1 MKKPNS
7 TYLLFDQTAKQY
19 PGNYCVISENTHL
32 TYGQIED
39 KVSHV
44 YQTIIKH
51 ANTESIIG
59 VSTTRGVDQVIFMLA
74 ILKAGKAY
82 LPIDFK
88 YPKSRIKN
96 IIKNSNLNFC
106 LTTAAETTIA
116 EELGLGTLQN
126 NNTPTASELNKQAAM
141 SENAAYILY
150 TSGST
155 GEPKGV
161 CMGQSAA
168 VNLINWQNKNSKAT
182 KGSRTLQF
190 APLSFDVSF
199 QEIMSTLSIGGTL
212 VLINEE
218 QRLDM
223 VALLKLIEQH
233 SVNRLFLPFVALQAL
248 SETAVSID
256 LFPSSL
262 EEIMTAGEQLKV
274 TPQLRAFFS
283 ALNDCNLYNQYGPTE
298 CHVVTEL
305 KLEGHPENWP
315 ALPNIGKP
323 IDNTSIYILDKEQ
336 RLVSEGE
343 TGELCITGECL
354 AEGYLGNDLLTKEK
368 FSTLKLPG
376 SNDIRMYRT
385 GDIARYLPDGNI
397 EFLGREDEQVKISGH
412 RIELGEVEIALN
424 KIPGITQAV
433 VVASTHVSDQAQLIA
448 YLQSNDTT
456 QDSPD
461 FRQQV
466 SAVLPEYMFPTY
478 FIWVDEFPK
487 TSSGKVNKKEL
498 PLPEYKRPSTAPLYK
513 KPNSEVQKNIAK
525 IWSELLR
532 IPKIGIADNFFEMG
546 GTSLLAQKT
555 VLTLRQHYNY
565 EIPIIKLYQ
574 HPTISELSNYL
585 EPKKDIKTKQNTKKK
600 RDRSSSPIAI
610 IGMAGRFPGANS
622 IQELWDVLRDGKE
635 TISFFTPEELDP
647 SIPETLRNDPLYVPA
662 RGIIPTA
669 KEFDAAFFG
678 LNPKIAEVMDPQQ
691 RLFLE
696 IAWEV
701 LEQAGHLSSHFDGRI
716 GVYAGTGMNTY
727 YKNNILPNKKVMDRI
742 GSFLADTFNEK
753 DYIASRTA
761 YQLNLKGPAV
771 SVHSACSTSSLA
783 IAQAVEAIRNGQ
795 CDVALAGGSS
805 VTAPIHIGHL
815 YQDGSIMSPDGRCR
829 PFDENARGTIFS
841 DGAGVVL
848 LKRLEDAE
856 RDGDIIHG
864 IIKGIGINNDG
875 GNKGSFT
882 APSTEGQAD
891 AISLALLDAE
901 VNPSEISYIETHGTA
916 TPVGDPIEIEGLKMA
931 FGEQAENGFC
941 AIGSIKSNMGHLT
954 GAAGVS
960 GVIKTIL
967 ALKNRQIP
975 ASLGFENPNP
985 SIDFENSPFYVNNK
999 LSPWNSESPRKA
1011 GISSFGVGG
1020 TNVHIVVEEYEN
1032 KKVISDSARPLQ
1044 LLTWSAKSEH
1054 SLEGYQKALGEFLEP
1069 SSDVS
1074 LSDVAHSLS
1083 QTRDVFANRSFAIA
1097 GNMTEAKETLLSK
1110 DNKYIKTNQLKVV
1123 PSELAF
1129 LFPGQGSQYLQMG
1142 KSLYDEESVFRN
1154 AVDQCAELLR
1164 SNLKLDI
1171 RDIIYPEVDS
1181 TEAEEKLKDTKF
1193 TQPALFVIEY
1203 ALSQLW
1209 MSWGIK
1215 PTLLCG
1221 HSIGEFV
1228 AAHLAG
1234 IFSLEDALHLITMRG
1249 KLVSELPGGSMLSVR
1264 STIDDV
1270 KHLIPDTL
1278 SIAAINSDRLIVIS
1292 GPNNDVENFAE
1303 ILNKESIANK
1313 LLLTSHAFHSTMMDP
1328 VLDVF
1333 EAEVKK
1339 VTLNVPRLPIVST
1352 VTGTWLTDSEATN
1365 SAYWT
1370 NHLREAVNFSGAM
1383 ETVLGLEDPV
1393 LLEVGPGRAL
1403 STLSMQKKG
1412 LKSLASIA
1420 SLSFPKENQN
1430 AHHTVLSALGDLWL
1444 NGIDPNWT
1452 SFYGDQISQKV
1463 WLPSYVFDRKPCWI
1477 DPLTVQP
1484 QIETIQNAIHL
1495 NTEHQPQDPIPNT
1508 NITFMRKPIILNK
1521 ISEIIEDNS
1530 GIEIEAS
1537 EFNLSFLELGLDSLV
1552 LTQMAINLKNEFN
1565 TPITFR
1571 QLNDEFGSPDLLAE
1585 HLDNVLP
1592 KEILA
1597 PAPSAQPTT
1606 NHVQPI
1612 AQNMTSFNPVPQNL
1626 NMSSDPNQ
1634 NTALSLIAQQ
1644 IQLLG
1649 QQIQLLQGN
1658 GAVAASVTTSQ
1669 VHTNAVLKA
1678 AAPVA
1683 TPVSNSGEILSEDEK
1698 IEHQKPFGATPR
1710 IERLSAE
1717 LSSNQKEFLENLIVR
1732 YNKKTGR
1739 SKAYTQKHRHHMS
1752 DPRVVSG
1759 FKPLTKELV
1768 YPIVV
1773 DKSSGSRLWDI
1784 DGNEYLDVLNSFG
1797 ACLFGHQP
1805 DFIKEAL
1812 HEQVELGFEVGPQH
1826 PLAGEVC
1833 ELLCEFTGQ
1842 DRAALCNTGS
1852 EAVLGAMR
1860 IARTVTGRSLI
1871 VAFTT
1876 SYHGI
1881 NDEVIVRGSKKL
1893 KSFPAAS
1900 GILPEAVQ
1908 NMLILDYGTE
1918 ESLAIIKER
1927 AHEIAA
1933 VLVEPVQSR
1942 RPDFRPIEFLKEV
1955 RKITS
1960 EAESVLIFD
1969 EIITGFRMHPGGA
1982 QALFGIK
1989 ADIGTYGKVI
1999 GGGISIGAIV
2009 GNKRCMDALDG
2020 GHWQYGDD
2028 SYPEIGVTYFAG
2040 TFVRHPLALATCK
2053 ASLLHMKEKGEALQD
2068 ELSRKIDYFASE
2080 LNSYFKSKNLPME
2093 IMYYRSLWKLKMLE
2107 DVPYAELFFVLM
2119 REKGIHVWDG
2129 FPCYMTEAYTE
2140 DDLHHLTNTSKEC
2153 IDELIAAGFFK
2164 SEFSNHPTE
2173 KNHKPLTKELNQ
2185 PPVPDARLGMDQLG
2199 NPAWFIEDKDK
2210 DGQYVQID
2218 LQSKH

>member
-1 MKKPNS
+1 MSN
-7 TYLLFDQTAKQY
+7 TNQLYLLFEEAARLY
-19 PGNYCVISENTHL
+19 PDNSCLINNDLIL
-32 TYGQIED
+32 TYKEAEQKIADVCHFIEQIAKDE
-39 KVSHV
+39 K
-44 YQTIIKH
+44 Y
-51 ANTESIIG
+51 IG
-59 VSTTRGVDQVIFMLA
+59 VSTTRGVEQIIFVLA
-74 ILKAGKAY
+74 ILKSGKAY

-88 YPKSRIKN
+88 YPKKRLDS
-96 IIKNSNLNFC
+96 IITNSKLTYC
-106 LTTAAETTIA
+106 LTTDTDKTVAKANGLTPILFSSSKKITPKKNTTSTA
-116 EELGLGTLQN
+116 N
-126 NNTPTASELNKQAAM
+126 NLDT
-141 SENAAYILY
+141 YILY

-161 CMGQSAA
+161 CMGENALL
-168 VNLINWQNKNSKAT
+168 NLISWQNKNSINKN
-182 KGSRTLQF
+182 GSRTLQF

-199 QEIMSTLSIGGTL
+199 QEIMATLSNGGTL

-218 QRLDM
+218 LRLDM
-223 VALLKLIEQH
+223 VALIKLIEEQ
-233 SVNRLFLPFVALQAL
+233 SINRLFLPFVALQAL
-248 SETAVSID
+248 AEAAVSIKV
-256 LFPSSL
+256 FPSSL
-262 EEIMTAGEQLKV
+262 NEIMTAGEQLKI
-274 TPQLRAFFS
+274 TSQIKTFFK
-283 ALNDCNLYNQYGPTE
+283 ALNDCTLYNQYGPTE

-305 KLEGHPENWP
+305 KLEGDPEHWP

-323 IDNTSIYILDKEQ
+323 IENTTIYILDKYQ
-336 RLVSEGE
+336 QKVQNGV
-343 TGELCITGECL
+343 TGELCITGICL
-354 AEGYLGNDLLTKEK
+354 AEGYLGKPELTKEK
-368 FSTLKLPG
+368 FSNLKI
-376 SNDIRMYRT
+376 SDSTEIKIYRT

-412 RIELGEVEIALN
+412 RIELGEVELALN
-424 KIPGITQAV
+424 KLPSITQAV
-433 VVASTHVSDQAQLIA
+433 VVASTHFSEQAQLIA
-448 YLQSNDTT
+448 YLKSNDTA
-456 QDSPD
+456 QDSPN
-461 FRQQV
+461 FREQV
-466 SAVLPEYMFPTY
+466 SDALPEYMLPSY

-498 PLPEYKRPSTAPLYK
+498 PLPQYKRPTTAPVYK
-513 KPNSEVQKNIAK
+513 KPATDVQKNIVQV
-525 IWSELLR
+525 WSNILR
-532 IPKIGIADNFFEMG
+532 ISKIGILDNFFEMG

-565 EIPIIKLYQ
+565 DIPIIKLYQ
-574 HPTISELSNYL
+574 YPTILELSTFLN
-585 EPKKDIKTKQNTKKK
+585 PKENTKNKLVSKKK
-600 RDRSSSPIAI
+600 RNLSSTAVAV

-635 TISFFTPEELDP
+635 TITFFNKEELDA
-647 SIPETLRNDPLYVPA
+647 SIPNSLINDPLYVPA
-662 RGIIPTA
+662 RGIIPKS
-669 KEFDAAFFG
+669 KEFDASFFG
-678 LNPKIAEVMDPQQ
+678 LNPKSAEAMDPQQ
-691 RLFLE
+691 RIFLE

-701 LEQAGHLSSHFDGRI
+701 LEQTGHLPSHYDGKI

-742 GSFLADTFNEK
+742 GSFLTDTFNEK
-753 DYIASRTA
+753 DYIASRIA

-783 IAQAVEAIRNGQ
+783 IAQAVEAIRSGQ

-805 VTAPIHIGHL
+805 ITAPIHAGHL
-815 YQDGSIMSPDGRCR
+815 YQEGSIMSPDGHCR
-829 PFDENARGTIFS
+829 PFDENAKGTIFS
-841 DGAGVVL
+841 DGAGVLL

-856 RDGDIIHG
+856 HDGDTIHALISG
-864 IIKGIGINNDG
+864 VGINNDG

-891 AISLALLDAE
+891 AISLALSDAK
-901 VNPSEISYIETHGTA
+901 VNPSEISYVETHGTA

-931 FGEQAENGFC
+931 FGEQEKQGFC

-967 ALKNRQIP
+967 ALKNQQIP
-975 ASLGFENPNP
+975 ASLGFEKPNP

-999 LSPWNSESPRKA
+999 LSPWNSKSLRKA
-1011 GISSFGVGG
+1011 GVSSFGVGG
-1020 TNVHIVVEEYEN
+1020 TNVHIIVEEYEN
-1032 KKVISDSARPLQ
+1032 EKIKSNAIRPLQ
-1044 LLTWSAKSEH
+1044 LLMWSAKSEH
-1054 SLEGYQKALGEFLEP
+1054 SAIGYQKALGEYVDPL
-1069 SSDVS
+1069 SNMK
-1074 LSDVAHSLS
+1074 LSDIAHSLNR
-1083 QTRDVFANRSFAIA
+1083 TRAEFAYRSFAIA
-1097 GNMTEAKETLLSK
+1097 NTLVEAKEILLS
-1110 DNKYIKTNQLKVV
+1110 DNHKQVKTNELKID

-1142 KSLYDEESVFRN
+1142 KSLYKEEVVFKK
-1154 AVDQCAELLR
+1154 AVDRCAKILKN
-1164 SNLKLDI
+1164 NLKLDI
-1171 RDIIYPEVDS
+1171 KDIIYPKDNS
-1181 TEAEEKLKDTKF
+1181 AQAEKKLKDTKY
-1193 TQPALFVIEY
+1193 TQPALFVVEY
-1203 ALSQLW
+1203 ALAQLW

-1234 IFSLEDALHLITMRG
+1234 ILSLEDALQLITMRG

-1264 STIDDV
+1264 STIDDI
-1270 KHLIPDTL
+1270 KNLIPNEL

-1292 GPNNDVENFAE
+1292 GPDNAIENFSTV
-1303 ILNKESIANK
+1303 LHNKNIANK

-1339 VTLNVPRLPIVST
+1339 VSLSLPRIPIVST
-1352 VTGTWLTDSEATN
+1352 VTGTWLTDEEAT
-1365 SAYWT
+1365 SFTYWT
-1370 NHLREAVNFSGAM
+1370 NHLRAAVNFSGAM
-1383 ETVLGLEDPV
+1383 ETVLRLEDTV
-1393 LLEVGPGRAL
+1393 VLEVGPGRAL

-1412 LKSLASIA
+1412 LKPLAAIA
-1420 SLSFPKENQN
+1420 SLPLPKENKN
-1430 AHHTVLSALGDLWL
+1430 AHHAVLAALGDLWL
-1444 NGIDPNWT
+1444 TGITPDWA
-1452 SFYGDQISQKV
+1452 SFYGNQISKKV
-1463 WLPSYVFDRKPCWI
+1463 ALPAYVFDRKPCWI
-1477 DPLTVQP
+1477 APVTVEREIKTIQTKQQINTDRQP
-1484 QIETIQNAIHL
+1484 QETNH
-1495 NTEHQPQDPIPNT
+1495 NTKH
-1508 NITFMRKPIILNK
+1508 TFMRKPVILKK
-1521 ISEIIEDNS
+1521 ISEIVENNS
-1530 GIEIEAS
+1530 GIEIEPS
-1537 EFNLSFLELGLDSLV
+1537 EFKLSFLELGLDSLV

-1571 QLNDEFGSPDLLAE
+1571 QLNDDLESPDLLAE
-1585 HLDNVLP
+1585 HLDKTLP
-1592 KEILA
+1592 KELLA
-1597 PAPSAQPTT
+1597 PAPLAEPTT
-1606 NHVQPI
+1606 EHVQ
-1612 AQNMTSFNPVPQNL
+1612 ATANHTTSFNAAPQNL
-1626 NMSSDPNQ
+1626 NTIAAPNQ
-1634 NTALSLIAQQ
+1634 NTALGLIAQQ

-1649 QQIQLLQGN
+1649 QQIQLIQTSGN
-1658 GAVAASVTTSQ
+1658 AGNQVTADQANTATEKNTPPTS
-1669 VHTNAVLKA
+1669 
-1678 AAPVA
+1678 P
-1683 TPVSNSGEILSEDEK
+1683 TPRSTADDTLSDDEK
-1698 IEHQKPFGATPR
+1698 KEHQKPFGATPR
-1710 IERLSAE
+1710 IEKQSDN
-1717 LSSNQKEFLENLIVR
+1717 LSSSQKDFLENLIIS
-1732 YNKKTGR
+1732 YNKKTES
-1739 SKAYTQKHRHHMS
+1739 SKAYSQKHRHHMS

-1773 DKSSGSRLWDI
+1773 NKSLGSRLWDI

-1805 DFIKEAL
+1805 NFIKEAI
-1812 HEQVELGFEVGPQH
+1812 HKQVELGFEVGPQH

-1908 NMLILDYGTE
+1908 NMLILDYGTD

-1955 RKITS
+1955 RKITTAS
-1960 EAESVLIFD
+1960 ESVLIFD
-1969 EIITGFRMHPGGA
+1969 EIITGFRTHPGGA
-1982 QALFGIK
+1982 QSLFGIK

-1999 GGGISIGAIV
+1999 GGGISIGAII

-2028 SYPEIGVTYFAG
+2028 SFPEAGVTYFAG

-2068 ELSRKIDYFASE
+2068 ELARKTEHFAHE
-2080 LNSYFKSKNLPME
+2080 INSYFELKNLPMK
-2093 IMYYRSLWKLKMLE
+2093 IMFYRSLWKLKLE
-2107 DVPYAELFFVLM
+2107 EEIPYAELFFVLM
-2119 REKGIHVWDG
+2119 REKGIHIWDG
-2129 FPCYMTEAYTE
+2129 FPCYMTEAYKEE
-2140 DDLHHLTNTSKEC
+2140 DLLHLIKTSKEC
-2153 IDELIAAGFFK
+2153 INELISAGFLK
-2164 SEFSNHPTE
+2164 SEPSHRSNE
-2173 KNHKPLTKELNQ
+2173 KNQKSLTKELNQ
-2185 PPVPDARLGMDQLG
+2185 PPVPGARLGMDESG

-2210 DGQYVQID
+2210 IGQYVQID
-2218 LQSKH
+2218 L

>member
-1 MKKPNS
+1 MKTPNS
-7 TYLLFDQTAKQY
+7 TYLLFEKAAKSHPNACCLISNNTSQTY
-19 PGNYCVISENTHL
+19 S
-32 TYGQIED
+32 QIED
-39 KVSHV
+39 KVS
-44 YQTIIKH
+44 QLSLTIEKH
-51 ANTESIIG
+51 AANDYIIG
-59 VSTTRGVDQVIFMLA
+59 LSTTRGIEQIIFMLA
-74 ILKAGKAY
+74 ILKTGKAY
-82 LPIDFK
+82 LPIDFN
-88 YPKSRIKN
+88 YPKNRIEK
-96 IIKNSNLNFC
+96 IINNSKLNFC
-106 LTTAAETTIA
+106 LTIDTEEAIA
-116 EELGLGTLQN
+116 KEFGLQIVSN
-126 NNTPTASELNKQAAM
+126 NNENTPSNLKKQVPM
-141 SENAAYILY
+141 SQNAAYILY

-161 CMGQSAA
+161 CMGQGAA
-168 VNLINWQNKNSKAT
+168 VNLINWQNKFSKAV
-182 KGSRTLQF
+182 KGTCTLQF

-199 QEIMSTLSIGGTL
+199 QEIMSTLSTGGTL
-212 VLINEE
+212 VLINDE
-218 QRLDM
+218 QRLDV
-223 VALLKLIEQH
+223 VALIKLIEQH

-248 SETAVSID
+248 AETAVSFD
-256 LFPSSL
+256 SFPSSL
-262 EEIMTAGEQLKV
+262 NEIMTAGEQLKI
-274 TPQLRAFFS
+274 TPQVRTFFKG
-283 ALNDCNLYNQYGPTE
+283 LNNCNLYNQYGPTE

-305 KLEGHPENWP
+305 RLEDNPENWP

-323 IDNTSIYILDKEQ
+323 IDNTAIYILDNEQ
-336 RLVSEGE
+336 RIVSEGE

-354 AEGYLGNDLLTKEK
+354 AEGYLGNDALTKEK
-368 FSTLKLPG
+368 FSTLKLSD

-424 KIPGITQAV
+424 KLPNIKQAV
-433 VVASTHVSDQAQLIA
+433 VVASTQLAAQAQLIA
-448 YLQSNDTT
+448 YLESNDDSQDVTT
-456 QDSPD
+456 
-461 FRQQV
+461 FKAKV
-466 SAVLPEYMFPTY
+466 STVLPDYMLPSY
-478 FIWVDEFPK
+478 YVWLKEFPK
-487 TSSGKVNKKEL
+487 TSSGKINRKAL
-498 PLPEYKRPSTAPLYK
+498 PLPEYKRPSTAPLFK
-513 KPNSEVQKNIAK
+513 KPTSDIQKNIAQ

-532 IPKIGIADNFFEMG
+532 IPKIGKSDNFFEMG

-555 VLTLRQHYNY
+555 VSNLRQHFNY

-574 HPTISELSNYL
+574 HPTISELSQFL
-585 EPKKDIKTKQNTKKK
+585 EPNKDIKLKSSRSKKK
-600 RDRSSSPIAI
+600 ANVSQDVAI

-635 TISFFTPEELDP
+635 TISFFTPEELDA
-647 SIPETLRNDPLYVPA
+647 SISETLRKDPLYVRA
-662 RGIIPTA
+662 RGVVPSVKT
-669 KEFDAAFFG
+669 FDAAFFG
-678 LNPKIAEVMDPQQ
+678 INPKVAEAMDPQQ

-696 IAWEV
+696 IAWEA
-701 LEQAGHLSSHFDGRI
+701 LEQSGHLPTHFDGTI

-727 YKNNILPNKKVMDRI
+727 YKNNILPNKNVLDRI
-742 GSFLADTFNEK
+742 GSFQASTINEK
-753 DYIASRTA
+753 DYIATRTA
-761 YQLNLKGPAV
+761 YHLNLKGPAIA
-771 SVHSACSTSSLA
+771 VHSACSTSLLA
-783 IAQAVEAIRNGQ
+783 IAEAAEAIRNGR
-795 CDVALAGGSS
+795 CEVALAGGSS
-805 VTAPIHIGHL
+805 ITTPINSGHL
-815 YQDGSIMSPDGRCR
+815 YQEGSIMSPDGRCR
-829 PFDENARGTIFS
+829 PFDENAKGTVFS
-841 DGAGVVL
+841 DGAGVLL
-848 LKRLEDAE
+848 LKNLEEAKK
-856 RDGDIIHG
+856 DGDIIHG
-864 IIKGIGINNDG
+864 VIKGIGINNDG
-875 GNKGSFT
+875 GDKGSFT
-882 APSTEGQAD
+882 APSIEGQAGAIANALID
-891 AISLALLDAE
+891 ADINA
-901 VNPSEISYIETHGTA
+901 SEISYIETHGTA
-916 TPVGDPIEIEGLKMA
+916 TPVGDPIEIEGLKLA
-931 FGEQAENGFC
+931 FGKQDKKGFC

-954 GAAGVS
+954 AAAGVA
-960 GVIKTIL
+960 GVIKTVL
-967 ALKNRQIP
+967 SLKHQQIP
-975 ASLGFENPNP
+975 ASLGFEKPNL
-985 SIDFENSPFYVNNK
+985 SIDFENSPFYVNNT
-999 LSPWNSESPRKA
+999 LSTWESDTPRKA

-1020 TNVHIVVEEYEN
+1020 TNVHVILEEFKNHQNKSEVE
-1032 KKVISDSARPLQ
+1032 RPLQ
-1044 LLTWSAKSEH
+1044 VLTWSAKSAN
-1054 SLEGYQKALGEFLEP
+1054 SLDGYQKVLGSFLNS

-1074 LSDVAHSLS
+1074 LADVAHSLS
-1083 QTRDVFANRSFAIA
+1083 HTREPFAHRSFTI
-1097 GNMTEAKETLLSK
+1097 GSKSNETSEQLVAENHK
-1110 DNKYIKTNQLKVV
+1110 NIKTKELKLV

-1142 KSLYDEESVFRN
+1142 KSLYAEETVFRD
-1154 AVDQCAELLR
+1154 AVDTCAELLKPD
-1164 SNLKLDI
+1164 LKLDI
-1171 RDIIYPEVDS
+1171 RDIIYPNEHSVD
-1181 TEAEEKLKDTKF
+1181 AEQKLKDTKY

-1209 MSWGIK
+1209 MSWGIQ

-1264 STIDDV
+1264 STIDDL

-1292 GPNNDVENFAE
+1292 GPDNAIESFAKLLDDE
-1303 ILNKESIANK
+1303 KIANK

-1339 VTLNVPRLPIVST
+1339 ITLNIPRLPIVST
-1352 VTGTWLTDSEATN
+1352 VTGTWLTDEEATS

-1370 NHLREAVNFSGAM
+1370 NHLRAAVNFSGAM
-1383 ETVLGLEDPV
+1383 ETVLGLDDPV
-1393 LLEVGPGRAL
+1393 LLEIGPGRAL
-1403 STLSMQKKG
+1403 TTLSLQKKD
-1412 LKSLASIA
+1412 LKAVASIS
-1420 SLSFPKENQN
+1420 SLSFPKENET
-1430 AHHTVLSALGDLWL
+1430 AHHTVLTALGELWL
-1444 NGIDPNWT
+1444 HGLEPDWT
-1452 SFYGDQISQKV
+1452 SFYQGQTRQKV
-1463 WLPSYVFDRKPCWI
+1463 WLPAYVFDRKPCWI
-1477 DPLTVQP
+1477 DPLHIQP
-1484 QIETIQNAIHL
+1484 SLDNFQNNIITT
-1495 NTEHQPQDPIPNT
+1495 TEHQPVVSLPNDNT
-1508 NITFMRKPIILNK
+1508 TFMRKPIILN
-1521 ISEIIEDNS
+1521 EIAEIVENNS

-1537 EFNLSFLELGLDSLV
+1537 DFNQSFLELGLDSLV
-1552 LTQMAINLKNEFN
+1552 LTQMSINLKNEFK
-1565 TPITFR
+1565 TPISFR
-1571 QLNDEFGSPDLLAE
+1571 QLNDEFGSPELLAE
-1585 HLDNVLP
+1585 HLDTVLP
-1592 KEILA
+1592 KDVLA
-1597 PAPSAQPTT
+1597 PVPA
-1606 NHVQPI
+1606 V
-1612 AQNMTSFNPVPQNL
+1612 NPVAASQNTQTSYASTPQQL
-1626 NMSSDPNQ
+1626 NVGGHTNQ
-1634 NTALSLIAQQ
+1634 NQTLHLISQQ

-1649 QQIQLLQGN
+1649 KQIEVLQGAN
-1658 GAVAASVTTSQ
+1658 
-1669 VHTNAVLKA
+1669 N
-1678 AAPVA
+1678 
-1683 TPVSNSGEILSEDEK
+1683 PVSPTAVSYDAKPVMMTSPNVTSTETLSEDEK
-1698 IEHQKPFGATPR
+1698 KEHQKPFGATPR
-1710 IERLSAE
+1710 IEKLSTE
-1717 LSSNQKEFLENLIVR
+1717 LSSNQKEFLDNLIVS
-1732 YNKKTGR
+1732 YNKKTAS
-1739 SKAYTQKHRHHMS
+1739 SKAYSQKHRQHMS

-1805 DFIKEAL
+1805 DFIKEAI

-1942 RPDFRPIEFLKEV
+1942 RPDFRPVEFLKEV
-1955 RKITS
+1955 RKITTAS
-1960 EAESVLIFD
+1960 ESVLIFD

-2020 GHWQYGDD
+2020 GFWQYGDD
-2028 SYPEIGVTYFAG
+2028 SFPEAGVTYFAG

-2053 ASLLHMKEKGEALQD
+2053 ASLLHMKEQGVALQD
-2068 ELSRKIDYFASE
+2068 ELARKIDVFASE
-2080 LNSYFKSKNLPME
+2080 INDYLESHNLPME
-2093 IMYYRSLWKLKMLE
+2093 IMHYRSLWKLRMLQ
-2107 DVPYAELFFVLM
+2107 DVPYAELLFVLM

-2140 DDLHHLTNTSKEC
+2140 DDLAHLINTFKAC
-2153 IDELIAAGFFK
+2153 IDELINSGFLT
-2164 SEFSNHPTE
+2164 SDSNNDSTASQ
-2173 KNHKPLTKELNQ
+2173 HKTFTKELNQ
-2185 PPVPDARLGMDQLG
+2185 PPVKGARLGMDKQG
-2199 NPAWFIEDKDK
+2199 NPAWFVADKDK
-2210 DGQYVQID
+2210 IGAYIQID
-2218 LQSKH
+2218 L

>member
-7 TYLLFDQTAKQY
+7 TYFLFEQAAKLY
-19 PGNYCVISENTHL
+19 PEDCSVISDKKEL
-32 TYGQIED
+32 TYSQLEE
-39 KVSHV
+39 KVSQV
-44 YQTIIKH
+44 YHTIIEH
-51 ANTESIIG
+51 ASDDNIIG
-59 VSTTRGVDQVIFMLA
+59 LSTTRGIEQMVFMLA
-74 ILKAGKAY
+74 ILKAEKAY

-88 YPKSRIKN
+88 YPKNRIQK
-96 IIKNSNLNFC
+96 IIANSKLNFC
-106 LTTAAETTIA
+106 LTNEDEVAIA
-116 EELGLGTLQN
+116 EDMGLTVLSKDN
-126 NNTPTASELNKQAAM
+126 PKQVSDLKSQPAM
-141 SENAAYILY
+141 SENGAYILY

-161 CMGQSAA
+161 CMGQNAA
-168 VNLINWQNKNSKAT
+168 VNLINWQNKNSDVKKGT
-182 KGSRTLQF
+182 KTLQF

-199 QEIMSTLSIGGTL
+199 QEVMATLSNGGTL

-223 VALLKLIEQH
+223 VALIKWIDKH
-233 SVNRLFLPFVALQAL
+233 AVNRMFLPFVALQAL
-248 SETAVSID
+248 AETAVSLD
-256 LFPSSL
+256 LFPGSL
-262 EEIMTAGEQLKV
+262 KEIMTAGEQLKI
-274 TPQLRAFFS
+274 TKELRTFFS
-283 ALNDCNLYNQYGPTE
+283 ALNNCKLFNQYGPTE

-305 KLEGHPENWP
+305 KLDGNPEDWP
-315 ALPNIGKP
+315 ALPNIGMA
-323 IDNTSIYILDKEQ
+323 IDNTTMYILDKNQ
-336 RLVSEGE
+336 QIVPEGE
-343 TGELCITGECL
+343 IGELCITGECL
-354 AEGYLGNDLLTKEK
+354 AEGYLGNEELTKEK
-368 FSTLKLPG
+368 FTTLQLPD
-376 SNDIRMYRT
+376 SNSIRMYRT
-385 GDIARYLPDGNI
+385 GDIAKFLPDGNI

-424 KIPGITQAV
+424 KLPNIKQAV
-433 VVASTHVSDQAQLIA
+433 VITSTHLSAQAQLIA
-448 YLQSNDTT
+448 YLQSD
-456 QDSPD
+456 DSSEEPPN
-461 FRQQV
+461 FREQV
-466 SAVLPEYMFPTY
+466 SSVLPEYMLPNY
-478 FIWVDEFPK
+478 YVWVEEFPK
-487 TSSGKVNKKEL
+487 TSSGKVNKKAL

-513 KPNSEVQKNIAK
+513 KPKTEIEKNIAK
-525 IWSELLR
+525 IWSDLLR
-532 IPKIGIADNFFEMG
+532 IPKVGVSDNFFEMG

-555 VLTLRQHYNY
+555 VATLRRSYNY
-565 EIPIIKLYQ
+565 VIPIIKLYQ
-574 HPTISELSNYL
+574 HPTIVELSNFL
-585 EPKKDIKTKQNTKKK
+585 EPKKEIKTKQHTSKK
-600 RDRSSSPIAI
+600 RDRSSSPIAV

-635 TISFFTPEELDP
+635 TISFFSPEELDP
-647 SIPETLRNDPLYVPA
+647 SIPDSLRNDPLYVAA
-662 RGIIPTA
+662 RGIVPTA

-678 LNPKIAEVMDPQQ
+678 LNPKMAEAMDPQQ

-701 LEQAGHLSSHFDGRI
+701 LEQAGHLSSHYDGRI

-771 SVHSACSTSSLA
+771 SVHAACSTSSLA

-815 YQDGSIMSPDGRCR
+815 YQEGSIMSPDGRCR

-841 DGAGVVL
+841 DGAGVIL

-891 AISLALLDAE
+891 AISLAFLDAE
-901 VNPSEISYIETHGTA
+901 VDPSEISYIETHGTA

-931 FGEQAENGFC
+931 FGEQAENGSC

-954 GAAGVS
+954 GAAGVA

-985 SIDFENSPFYVNNK
+985 SIDFDNSPFYVNNK
-999 LSPWNSESPRKA
+999 LNPWDSKGTRKA

-1020 TNVHIVVEEYEN
+1020 TNVHIVVEEYEP
-1032 KKVISDSARPLQ
+1032 KQVKADKGRSLQ
-1044 LLTWSAKSEH
+1044 LLTWSAKSQN
-1054 SLEGYQKALGEFLEP
+1054 SLEGYQAALGDYLK
-1069 SSDVS
+1069 STADGS
-1074 LSDVAHSLS
+1074 LADVAHTLTN
-1083 QTRDVFANRSFAIA
+1083 TRESFAERSFIIA
-1097 GNMTEAKETLLSK
+1097 NSSIDANEKLLDSDHK
-1110 DNKYIKTNQLKVV
+1110 HIKTNTLKAE
-1123 PSELAF
+1123 PNELAF

-1142 KSLYDEESVFRN
+1142 KSLYEEEDVFKN
-1154 AVDQCAELLR
+1154 AVDTCAELLK
-1164 SNLKLDI
+1164 SDLKLDI
-1171 RDIIYPEVDS
+1171 RDIIYPKENSPD
-1181 TEAEEKLKDTKF
+1181 AEEKLKDTQY

-1209 MSWGIK
+1209 LSWGIK

-1234 IFSLEDALHLITMRG
+1234 IFTLEDALHLITMRG
-1249 KLVSELPGGSMLSVR
+1249 KLVSELPGGSMLSIR
-1264 STIDDV
+1264 KNIDEIKDLV
-1270 KHLIPDTL
+1270 PENL
-1278 SIAAINSDRLIVIS
+1278 SIAAINSDRLIVVS
-1292 GPNNDVENFAE
+1292 GPDADVEAFSKT
-1303 ILNKESIANK
+1303 LDKENIANR

-1339 VTLNVPRLPIVST
+1339 VTKNIPRLPVVST
-1352 VTGTWLTDSEATN
+1352 VTGDWLTDEEATS

-1370 NHLREAVNFSGAM
+1370 NHLRAAVNFSGAM
-1383 ETVLGLEDPV
+1383 ETVLGQEDPI
-1393 LLEVGPGRAL
+1393 LLEIGPGRAL
-1403 STLSMQKKG
+1403 TTLSKQKTG
-1412 LKSLASIA
+1412 LKSLASIS
-1420 SLSFPKENQN
+1420 SLTIPDDNEN
-1430 AHHTVLSALGDLWL
+1430 AHHTVLSALGNLWV
-1444 NGIDPNWT
+1444 NGVEPDWNN
-1452 SFYGDQISQKV
+1452 FYKDQTRQKV
-1463 WLPSYVFDRKPCWI
+1463 WLPSYVFDRKPCWV
-1477 DPLTVQP
+1477 DPPVVQP
-1484 QIETIQNAIHL
+1484 LIETNISNNFI
-1495 NTEHQPQDPIPNT
+1495 NTALQPVEPIPNQNT
-1508 NITFMRKPIILNK
+1508 QIMRKPIILNK
-1521 ISEIIEDNS
+1521 IAEIIEDNS

-1537 EFNLSFLELGLDSLV
+1537 EFNQSFLELGLDSLV
-1552 LTQMAINLKNEFN
+1552 LTQMAINLKNEFK
-1565 TPITFR
+1565 TPISFR
-1571 QLNDEFGSPDLLAE
+1571 QLNGELGSPDLLAE
-1585 HLDNVLP
+1585 HIDKVLP
-1592 KEILA
+1592 KEDFA
-1597 PAPSAQPTT
+1597 PAPQASPVAATMNVPMAQPM
-1606 NHVQPI
+1606 NI
-1612 AQNMTSFNPVPQNL
+1612 A
-1626 NMSSDPNQ
+1626 SSGNQ
-1634 NTALSLIAQQ
+1634 NSALNLIAQQ

-1649 QQIQLLQGN
+1649 QQIQLMQGTN
-1658 GAVAASVTTSQ
+1658 QPVAPITTN
-1669 VHTNAVLKA
+1669 H
-1678 AAPVA
+1678 AAPQA
-1683 TPVSNSGEILSEDEK
+1683 TLSPLINKVPKTSNEDLSEEEK
-1698 IEHQKPFGATPR
+1698 KEHEKPFGASPKIKKQATGLD
-1710 IERLSAE
+1710 EKQQA
-1717 LSSNQKEFLENLIVR
+1717 FLDQLIAS
-1732 YNKKTGR
+1732 YNKKTAS
-1739 SKAYTQKHRHHMS
+1739 SKAYTQKHRGHMS
-1752 DPRVVSG
+1752 DPRVVTG
-1759 FKPLTKELV
+1759 FKPETKELV

-1805 DFIKEAL
+1805 DFIKQAI
-1812 HEQVELGFEVGPQH
+1812 HDQVESGFEVGPQH

-1833 ELLCEFTGQ
+1833 ELLCEFTNQ

-1871 VAFTT
+1871 VAFSR

-1918 ESLAIIKER
+1918 ESLAIIRER
-1927 AHEIAA
+1927 ADEIAA

-1955 RKITS
+1955 RKITTAS
-1960 EAESVLIFD
+1960 ESVLIFD
-1969 EIITGFRMHPGGA
+1969 EIITGFRMHPGGT
-1982 QALFGIK
+1982 QALFGVK
-1989 ADIGTYGKVI
+1989 ADLGTYGKVI

-2009 GNKRCMDALDG
+2009 GSKQCMDALDG
-2020 GHWQYGDD
+2020 GTWNFGDD
-2028 SYPEIGVTYFAG
+2028 SVPEAGVTYFAG

-2053 ASLLHMKEKGEALQD
+2053 ASLLHMKEQGVALQD
-2068 ELSRKIDYFASE
+2068 ELARKTERFASE
-2080 LNSYFKSKNLPME
+2080 LNAYFKSNNLPME
-2093 IMYYRSLWKLKMLE
+2093 VVYYRSLWKLIMLK

-2119 REKGIHVWDG
+2119 REQGIHVWDG
-2129 FPCYMTEAYTE
+2129 FPCYVTEAYTE
-2140 DDLHHLTNTSKEC
+2140 DDVTRLINTSIEC
-2153 IDELIAAGFFK
+2153 IVKL
-2164 SEFSNHPTE
+2164 SEVGILNPSGNESSTTNASE
-2173 KNHKPLTKELNQ
+2173 NKPSTKELNQ
-2185 PPVPDARLGMDQLG
+2185 PPVPGARLGIDEAG
-2199 NPAWFIEDKDK
+2199 NPAWFVADKDK
-2210 DGQYVQID
+2210 VGEYVQID
-2218 LQSKH
+2218 L

>member
-1 MKKPNS
+1 MKEPNS
-7 TYLLFDQTAKQY
+7 TYLLFDHVAKLY
-19 PGNYCVISENTHL
+19 PDDYCIICDNTYL
-32 TYGQIED
+32 TYSQID
-39 KVSHV
+39 QKVSQLYHLIV
-44 YQTIIKH
+44 KH
-51 ANTESIIG
+51 LSEENIIG
-59 VSTTRGVDQVIFMLA
+59 VSTTRGVDQIIFMLA

-82 LPIDFK
+82 LPIDFN
-88 YPKSRIKN
+88 YPKHRIQN
-96 IIKNSNLNFC
+96 IIKNSNLNYC
-106 LTTAAETTIA
+106 LTTNTEANIA
-116 EELGLGTLQN
+116 EEFGLQKLPKDNLEAALNLKKQVSMSKN
-126 NNTPTASELNKQAAM
+126 AS
-141 SENAAYILY
+141 YILY

-161 CMGQSAA
+161 CMGQNAA
-168 VNLINWQNKNSKAT
+168 LNLIHWQNKNSIASKGT
-182 KGSRTLQF
+182 KTLQF

-199 QEIMSTLSIGGTL
+199 QEIMTTLSTGGTL

-233 SVNRLFLPFVALQAL
+233 SINRLFLPFVALQAL
-248 SETAVSID
+248 AETAVTIN

-262 EEIMTAGEQLKV
+262 KEIMTAGEQLKI
-274 TPQLRAFFS
+274 TTQLRTFFS
-283 ALNDCNLYNQYGPTE
+283 SLNNCKLYNQYGPTE

-305 KLEGHPENWP
+305 ALEGSPDQWP

-323 IDNTSIYILDKEQ
+323 IDNTGIYILDNTQKI
-336 RLVSEGE
+336 VAKGE
-343 TGELCITGECL
+343 PGELCITGDCL
-354 AEGYLGNDLLTKEK
+354 AEGYLGNETLTNEK
-368 FSTLKLPG
+368 FSTLKLPD
-376 SNDIRMYRT
+376 SNEIRMYRT

-424 KIPGITQAV
+424 KLPGIQQAV

-448 YLQSNDTT
+448 YLQS
-456 QDSPD
+456 QDDSHNSQD
-461 FRQQV
+461 FKKQA
-466 SAVLPEYMFPTY
+466 SEVLPEYMLPTY
-478 FIWVDEFPK
+478 FVWLKEFPK
-487 TSSGKVNKKEL
+487 TSSGKVNKKDL
-498 PLPEYKRPSTAPLYK
+498 PLPQYERPSSAPLYK
-513 KPNSEVQKNIAK
+513 KPITVVQKNIAK
-525 IWSELLR
+525 VWSGLLG
-532 IPKIGIADNFFEMG
+532 IPKIGISDNFFEMG

-555 VLTLRQHYNY
+555 VLMLRQSYNY

-574 HPTISELSNYL
+574 HPTILELSSFL
-585 EPKKDIKTKQNTKKK
+585 EPKEDIKTKLNISKK
-600 RDRSSSPIAI
+600 RDRSSSAIAI

-635 TISFFTPEELDP
+635 TISFFSPEELDP
-647 SIPETLRNDPLYVPA
+647 SIPESLRNDPLYVAA

-669 KEFDAAFFG
+669 KEFDAGFFG
-678 LNPKIAEVMDPQQ
+678 LNPKMAEAMDPQQ

-696 IAWEV
+696 ISWEV

-727 YKNNILPNKKVMDRI
+727 YKNNILPNTKVMDRI

-771 SVHSACSTSSLA
+771 SVHAACSTSSLA

-805 VTAPIHIGHL
+805 VTAPINTGHL
-815 YQDGSIMSPDGRCR
+815 YQEGSILSPDGHCR

-841 DGAGVVL
+841 DGAGVIL

-856 RDGDIIHG
+856 RDGDVIHG
-864 IIKGIGINNDG
+864 VIKGIGINNDG

-891 AISLALLDAE
+891 AISLAFLDAE
-901 VNPSEISYIETHGTA
+901 VDPSEISYIETHGTA
-916 TPVGDPIEIEGLKMA
+916 TPVGDPIEIEGLKLA
-931 FGEQAENGFC
+931 FGEQAENGSC

-954 GAAGVS
+954 GAAGVA

-975 ASLGFENPNP
+975 PSLGYENPNP
-985 SIDFENSPFYVNNK
+985 SIDFENSPFYVNSK
-999 LSPWNSESPRKA
+999 LSAWHSKGMRKA

-1032 KKVISDSARPLQ
+1032 QQKTSNVKRPVQ
-1044 LLTWSAKSEH
+1044 LLTWSAKSEN
-1054 SLEGYQKALGEFLEP
+1054 SLAGYQKALGKFLES
-1069 SSDVS
+1069 SSDYS
-1074 LSDVAHSLS
+1074 LADVAHSLS
-1083 QTRDVFANRSFAIA
+1083 RTRDLFAHRSFVVSGEIIE
-1097 GNMTEAKETLLSK
+1097 TKETLLSE
-1110 DNKYIKTNQLKVV
+1110 DNKHIKTNELQVV

-1142 KSLYDEESVFRN
+1142 KSLYNEENVFRI
-1154 AVDQCAELLR
+1154 AVDQCAELLK
-1164 SNLKLDI
+1164 SDLKLDI
-1171 RDIIYPEVDS
+1171 RHIIYPEKNS
-1181 TEAEEKLKDTKF
+1181 TEAENKLKDTKF

-1209 MSWGIK
+1209 MSWGVK
-1215 PTLLCG
+1215 PTVLCG

-1264 STIDDV
+1264 STIEEV
-1270 KHLIPDTL
+1270 KNIIPETL

-1292 GPNNDVENFAE
+1292 GPDSDIENFAKA
-1303 ILNKESIANK
+1303 LDKENIANK
-1313 LLLTSHAFHSTMMDP
+1313 LLLTSHAFHSTMMNP

-1333 EAEVKK
+1333 QEEVKK

-1352 VTGTWLTDSEATN
+1352 VTGTWLTDAEAT
-1365 SAYWT
+1365 SSMYWT

-1383 ETVLGLEDPV
+1383 KTVLELEDPV
-1393 LLEVGPGRAL
+1393 LLEIGPGRAL

-1412 LKSLASIA
+1412 LKSLASIS
-1420 SLSFPKENQN
+1420 SLSFPKENET
-1430 AHHTVLSALGDLWL
+1430 AHHTVLSALGELWL
-1444 NGIDPNWT
+1444 HGVDINWK
-1452 SFYGDQISQKV
+1452 SFYEGQISQKV
-1463 WLPSYVFDRKPCWI
+1463 SLPSYVFDRKPCWV
-1477 DPLTVQP
+1477 DPPMDQP
-1484 QIETIQNAIHL
+1484 PIETNINNNFV
-1495 NTEHQPQDPIPNT
+1495 NTTNQPVEPIPKQNT
-1508 NITFMRKPIILNK
+1508 QIMRKPIILNK

-1552 LTQMAINLKNEFN
+1552 LTQMAINIKNEFN
-1565 TPITFR
+1565 TPISFR
-1571 QLNDEFGSPDLLAE
+1571 QLNDEFGSPNLLAE
-1585 HLDNVLP
+1585 HLDSVLP
-1592 KEILA
+1592 KEIMA
-1597 PAPSAQPTT
+1597 PAPTE
-1606 NHVQPI
+1606 QPI
-1612 AQNMTSFNPVPQNL
+1612 AAHVESMAQNMGSFNPVQQNL
-1626 NMSSDPNQ
+1626 NMSNNPNQ
-1634 NTALSLIAQQ
+1634 NSALSLIAQQ

-1658 GAVAASVTTSQ
+1658 DNSVPLATTSSSNNNIT
-1669 VHTNAVLKA
+1669 VKHKA
-1678 AAPVA
+1678 P
-1683 TPVSNSGEILSEDEK
+1683 TPIADSSEILSEDEK
-1698 IEHQKPFGATPR
+1698 REHQKPFGATPR
-1710 IERLSAE
+1710 IEKQSTE
-1717 LSSNQKEFLENLIVR
+1717 LNINQKEFLNNLIR
-1732 YNKKTGR
+1732 SYNKKTAG

-1805 DFIKEAL
+1805 DFIKEAI

-1908 NMLILDYGTE
+1908 NMLILDYGTQ

-1942 RPDFRPIEFLKEV
+1942 RPDFRPVEFLKEV
-1955 RKITS
+1955 RKITTAS
-1960 EAESVLIFD
+1960 ESVLIFD

-1999 GGGISIGAIV
+1999 GGGISIGAII

-2028 SYPEIGVTYFAG
+2028 SFPEAGVTYFAG
-2040 TFVRHPLALATCK
+2040 TFVRHPLALASCK
-2053 ASLLHMKEKGEALQD
+2053 ASLLHMKKRGEALQD
-2068 ELSRKIDYFASE
+2068 ELARKIEYFGSE
-2080 LNSYFKSKNLPME
+2080 INTYFKSKHLPME

-2119 REKGIHVWDG
+2119 REKGIHIWDG

-2140 DDLHHLTNTSKEC
+2140 DDLLHLINTCKEC
-2153 IDELIAAGFFK
+2153 ADELIAAGFFK
-2164 SEFSNHPTE
+2164 SESNIDSTL
-2173 KNHKPLTKELNQ
+2173 HKPKQYTKELNQ
-2185 PPVPDARLGMDQLG
+2185 PPVEGARLGMDKSG
-2199 NPAWFIEDKDK
+2199 NPAWFVADKNK
-2210 DGQYVQID
+2210 VGEYVQIN
-2218 LQSKH
+2218 L